1 MKNENRRIWSADDKR
16 FARMAEKKLQILQ
29 AAQRVFLRNGYERAS
44 MDAIALEA
52 GVGKMTVYRQYTD
65 KHTLF
70 IACMNDQCREMLV
83 PDRYESAASLDEA
96 ESMLIDY
103 GHIVVDLITRR
114 DIVMLFRMMIGEI
127 NRFNGLGDVFYRGGP
142 GQAIS
147 VIERILGKLFSPEEA
162 RLRAGAFFW
171 AALGDAYE
179 RVILDVVSADE
190 VQGSF
195 SDQIELAA
203 KIALR

>member
-1 MKNENRRIWSADDKR
+1 
-16 FARMAEKKLQILQ
+16 
-29 AAQRVFLRNGYERAS
+29 

-147 VIERILGKLFSPEEA
+147 VIERILGKLFPPRRRDCAPGRSSGQHWEMPMSASFSMSSVLMRFRAVSAIRSNSQPKLRSAEEA
-162 RLRAGAFFW
+162 DDNNGRAIDEK
-171 AALGDAYE
+171 DA
-179 RVILDVVSADE
+179 
-190 VQGSF
+190 
-195 SDQIELAA
+195 
-203 KIALR
+203 